1 MDAVRRAFAQY
12 FMTVGVARELH
23 VKKEY
28 KLILEMFAS
37 PASADGWKDAIGAI
51 NRVRRARL
59 PPLVADLTN
68 RARVGPSGHEHGD
81 SGERV
86 RGQWARLLG
95 PRHNVE
101 RRRMRARAP
110 DRIAVTDGCAVQ
122 DEIAKMS
129 LHFEQKE
136 LEFFR
141 AVVHAI
147 VDAGG
152 SLPKA
157 SILDLRQ
164 SSESAIMACRLSAQ
178 DVERVVNDLIM
189 RRWLREDK
197 DGNYLLGERTYIEMR
212 PVFEQM
218 CGEGRIPKCAS
229 CQRYCILAS
238 DRGMHFHCQDRM
250 DRNDGRV
257 Q

>member
-51 NRVRRARL
+51 NRDLQVMNMAIRAS
-59 PPLVADLTN
+59 VSEVN
-68 RARVGPSGHEHGD
+68 GH
-81 SGERV
+81 V
-86 RGQWARLLG
+86 YWALATTS
-95 PRHNVE
+95 N
-101 RRRMRARAP
+101 
-110 DRIAVTDGCAVQ
+110 

-129 LHFEQKE
+129 LHFDQKE

-147 VDAGG
+147 IDAGG